1 MIALNAFLSCPH
13 PLAGVVGLSTC
24 LLDHEQA
31 ETRCG
36 LANAGG
42 AIFLAHGTGDPMIP
56 ISLAAAGRATLERL
70 GYAVQWHSLAMGHE
84 ISQEEILAL
93 SHWLR
98 TRLGTGPAPSP

>member
-1 MIALNAFLSCPH
+1 MPSWLLPH
-13 PLAGVVGLSTC
+13 PLASAVGLSTC
-24 LLDHEQA
+24 LLDHERA
-31 ETRCG
+31 ETRCA

-70 GYAVQWHSLAMGHE
+70 GYAVQWHSSPWAMKSPGE
-84 ISQEEILAL
+84 INTL

-98 TRLGTGPAPSP
+98 ARLGTGPAFRP

>member
-1 MIALNAFLSCPH
+1 MNGPR
-13 PLAGVVGLSTC
+13 
-24 LLDHEQA
+24 
-31 ETRCG
+31 RCA

-84 ISQEEILAL
+84 IAQEEILAL

-98 TRLGTGPAPSP
+98 ARLGTGPAFRP